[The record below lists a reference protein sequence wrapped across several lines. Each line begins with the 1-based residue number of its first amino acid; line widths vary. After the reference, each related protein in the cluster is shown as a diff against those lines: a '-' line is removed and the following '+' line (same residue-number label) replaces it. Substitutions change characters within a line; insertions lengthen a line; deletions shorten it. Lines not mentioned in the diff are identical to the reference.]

1 MWGWPYMDYSYL
13 LRHFV
18 FPTHAG
24 LARLKLNMIK
34 NVFDIPHT
42 LRLARSDPD
51 LLKILYVILHFM
63 EFLLKAPIGAFFLFL
78 I

>member
-1 MWGWPYMDYSYL
+1 MDYSYL

-18 FPTHAG
+18 FPAHVG
-24 LARLKLNMIK
+24 
-34 NVFDIPHT
+34 
-42 LRLARSDPD
+42 LARSDPG
-51 LLKILYVILHFM
+51 LLKILYIILHFM